1 MSEQLLIEIRVRPH
15 ASRNKV
21 GGTVG
26 DPPRLVVAV
35 QAPAVDGKANQAVIK
50 ELADAFHIRARD
62 FTIVFGELGRDKRLL
77 VSGDLATLQKKYEEL
92 QQTATLQ
99 QRLDL

>member
-1 MSEQLLIEIRVRPH
+1 VLLEIRVRPNS
-15 ASRNKV
+15 SRNKV

-50 ELADAFHIRARD
+50 ELASAFGLRARD
-62 FTIVFGELGRDKRLL
+62 FTIVFGELGRDKRIIVEGDEAVLTEKLSELKGDPTLL
-77 VSGDLATLQKKYEEL
+77 
-92 QQTATLQ
+92 
-99 QRLDL
+99 

>member
-1 MSEQLLIEIRVRPH
+1 VFLLEIRVRPN

-35 QAPAVDGKANQAVIK
+35 QAPAVDGKANEAVLK
-50 ELADAFHIRARD
+50 ELAKAFDVRQRD
-62 FTIVFGELGRDKRLL
+62 FSIVFGELGRDKRI
-77 VSGDLATLQKKYEEL
+77 VVAGDEAQLQKRYEEL
-92 QQTATLQ
+92 VGDPKL
-99 QRLDL
+99 L

>member
-1 MSEQLLIEIRVRPH
+1 MSDQFLLEIRVRPN
-15 ASRNKV
+15 ASKNKV

-50 ELADAFHIRARD
+50 ELAIAFDLRARD
-62 FTIVFGELGRDKRLL
+62 FTIVFGELGRDKRVL
-77 VSGDLATLQKKYEEL
+77 VTGDLGALKNRYEEL
-92 QQTATLQ
+92 VGNPTL
-99 QRLDL
+99 L

>member
-1 MSEQLLIEIRVRPH
+1 MPFLLEIRVRPNS
-15 ASRNKV
+15 SRNNV
-21 GGTVG
+21 GGSVG

-50 ELADAFHIRARD
+50 ELANAFDLRARD

-77 VSGDLATLQKKYEEL
+77 VEGDEKSLQVKVEQLLGQPKL
-92 QQTATLQ
+92 L
-99 QRLDL
+99 